1 MTRLVIGLAVVV
13 VVVLVI
19 VILAARNMRAE
30 DPEDFADRSGSRSQ
44 NGSDRRDGDSTDRSV
59 RRPAR
64 DGRPGLRQDGPL
76 SRAASSRSDRR
87 HDDKRWVS
95 VPDDRTTDYREPGSG
110 PRPSREGGSR
120 SNDGGRDRDH
130 VREDHAGDHGV
141 AGQGM
146 RPGHHGAGS
155 RGHMAR
161 RDRQR
166 GSVPRD
172 RGTDHRDDDAATRRR
187 TEAPASAAARTR
199 QARGN
204 RSDDSADWPS
214 TEWDKLSDVD
224 YWAELTSGKPLT
236 TTAQPAAPARDGQGS
251 HYRDANAGPGPGATG
266 PAGAAGLIPGPEGD
280 AGLPP
285 RSHPQLAAA
294 PVPPAAPVAAAA
306 PVPSPSR
313 PPVAAGY
320 GPDEPTIDQGGA
332 AGRVHR
338 RIQGS
343 LDDDPLTSPSFP
355 RVRADDSRSFRNSRT
370 GGHTSGS
377 PSAPTQ
383 QFASYDILTT
393 QFSAPAATGGERGNL
408 LSYPDAAPGPGGN
421 HSGIREA
428 RPASTDSYL
437 DGPGSPS
444 RPRSGAD
451 PASGSAPLAA
461 GTAPLPS
468 GNPYGSYVGTPPSGG
483 FSARP
488 AQDLNAHRG
497 APDPPTSDLDGHVSG
512 WYPQHAGSPLTGDD
526 AEGTVPGR
534 VGFETRGPGRHGDGR
549 YYRSGSY
556 PSGSY
561 PSGSYPSGRYPSG
574 SYAARRPGQ
583 EIFLPAPGYPSTP
596 AAPTGQDDRYAQ
608 DGYGGQS
615 GYEPLG
621 R

>member
-1 MTRLVIGLAVVV
+1 
-13 VVVLVI
+13 
-19 VILAARNMRAE
+19 
-30 DPEDFADRSGSRSQ
+30 
-44 NGSDRRDGDSTDRSV
+44 
-59 RRPAR
+59 
-64 DGRPGLRQDGPL
+64 
-76 SRAASSRSDRR
+76 
-87 HDDKRWVS
+87 
-95 VPDDRTTDYREPGSG
+95 
-110 PRPSREGGSR
+110 
-120 SNDGGRDRDH
+120 
-130 VREDHAGDHGV
+130 
-141 AGQGM
+141 M
-146 RPGHHGAGS
+146 RPGHHGAGA
-155 RGHMAR
+155 RGHVAR

-172 RGTDHRDDDAATRRR
+172 RGTDHRDDDAANRRR
-187 TEAPASAAARTR
+187 TAAPAPAAARSR

-236 TTAQPAAPARDGQGS
+236 TTTAQAAAPARHGQGS
-251 HYRDANAGPGPGATG
+251 HYRDANTGPGPGAAG
-266 PAGAAGLIPGPEGD
+266 PAGAAGSIPGHGGD
-280 AGLPP
+280 AGLPSP
-285 RSHPQLAAA
+285 SHPQLAAAPVPHAA

-306 PVPSPSR
+306 PVPSPLR
-313 PPVAAGY
+313 PLAAAGY
-320 GPDEPTIDQGGA
+320 GPDDPTIDQGGA

-370 GGHTSGS
+370 GGYPSGS

-383 QFASYDILTT
+383 QFASYDSLTV
-393 QFSAPAATGGERGNL
+393 QFGAPAAIGGERGNP
-408 LSYPDAAPGPGGN
+408 LSYPDAAAAPSGN
-421 HSGIREA
+421 HSGIRTA
-428 RPASTDSYL
+428 GPASTDSYP

-444 RPRSGAD
+444 RPRSGAV
-451 PASGSAPLAA
+451 PAGGSAPLAA

-468 GNPYGSYVGTPPSGG
+468 GNPYGSYVGTPPTGG

-497 APDPPTSDLDGHVSG
+497 ASYPLAQDLNGYRGAPYPPTSDLDGHVSG

-534 VGFETRGPGRHGDGR
+534 VGFETRGGGRHGDGH
-549 YYRSGSY
+549 YYPSGGYPSGGY

-561 PSGSYPSGRYPSG
+561 PSGSYP
-574 SYAARRPGQ
+574 ARQPGQ
-583 EIFLPAPGYPSTP
+583 EVYLPAPGYPSTP
-596 AAPTGQDDRYAQ
+596 AGQDDRYVQ
-608 DGYGGQS
+608 DGYGGRS